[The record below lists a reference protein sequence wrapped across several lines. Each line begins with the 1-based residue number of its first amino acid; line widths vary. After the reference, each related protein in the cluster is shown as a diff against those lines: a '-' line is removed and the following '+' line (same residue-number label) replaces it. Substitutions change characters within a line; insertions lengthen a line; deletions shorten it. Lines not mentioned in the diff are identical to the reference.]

1 MSGLDT
7 IIQQHYQMAIL
18 VQKLYN
24 GVGVLAFMP
33 AKFSSNIST
42 YVLLRKYTRGPI
54 NLFRILTYVHKLSKW
69 VSGSLNGSSRYLYN
83 YLMWSFDAIDLNLKG
98 IPQTTAENV

>member
-1 MSGLDT
+1 MLRHTIFEQNKINLKKYGVSDFFFLACYSPGFRGMSGLDT

-33 AKFSSNIST
+33 AKLSSNIST
-42 YVLLRKYTRGPI
+42 YVLLRKYTRGP
-54 NLFRILTYVHKLSKW
+54 
-69 VSGSLNGSSRYLYN
+69 
-83 YLMWSFDAIDLNLKG
+83 
-98 IPQTTAENV
+98 

>member
-42 YVLLRKYTRGPI
+42 YVLLRKYTRGP
-54 NLFRILTYVHKLSKW
+54 
-69 VSGSLNGSSRYLYN
+69 
-83 YLMWSFDAIDLNLKG
+83 
-98 IPQTTAENV
+98 

>member
-7 IIQQHYQMAIL
+7 IIQQHYQIGIL

-33 AKFSSNIST
+33 AKFSSNISSMF
-42 YVLLRKYTRGPI
+42 YREILQGSI
-54 NLFRILTYVHKLSKW
+54 NFFQILTYVHKFSKW
-69 VSGSLNGSSRYLYN
+69 VSGSLNFSSGS
-83 YLMWSFDAIDLNLKG
+83 F
-98 IPQTTAENV
+98 